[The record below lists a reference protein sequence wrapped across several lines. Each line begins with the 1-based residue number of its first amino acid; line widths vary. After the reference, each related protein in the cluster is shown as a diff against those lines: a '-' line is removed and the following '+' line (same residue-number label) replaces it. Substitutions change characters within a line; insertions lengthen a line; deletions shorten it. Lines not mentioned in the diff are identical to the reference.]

1 MFKEDN
7 EIEVMKASAAIAG
20 EVSDQVKKGWDVMK
34 KKGLPFLSKIAQDT
48 KSKVMTMTENVSQ
61 KLAKKEEEKKKKHD
75 DDDDDDDDDNEEK
88 PKKKTKKSLLS
99 SREKKRK
106 ESESESEEEK
116 PKKKKQE
123 KKVSDNDDDDE
134 GEEEDEVAFLYT
146 CLFNQ
151 TILYYND
158 L

>member
-75 DDDDDDDDDNEEK
+75 DDDDDDDDEEK

-123 KKVSDNDDDDE
+123 KKVSDDDDDD
-134 GEEEDEVAFLYT
+134 EEDEVAFLYT

>member
-75 DDDDDDDDDNEEK
+75 DDDDDDDEEK

-123 KKVSDNDDDDE
+123 KKVSDDDDDDDDE
-134 GEEEDEVAFLYT
+134 GEENEVAFLYT

>member
-75 DDDDDDDDDNEEK
+75 DDDDDDDDEEK

-123 KKVSDNDDDDE
+123 KKVSDDDDDE
-134 GEEEDEVAFLYT
+134 GEEDEVAFLYT

>member
-75 DDDDDDDDDNEEK
+75 DDDDNDDDDEEK

-123 KKVSDNDDDDE
+123 KKVSDDDDDDE
-134 GEEEDEVAFLYT
+134 GEEDEVAFLYT

>member
-75 DDDDDDDDDNEEK
+75 DDDDDDDDEEK

-123 KKVSDNDDDDE
+123 KKVSDDDDDDE
-134 GEEEDEVAFLYT
+134 GEEDEVAFLYT

>member
-75 DDDDDDDDDNEEK
+75 DDDDDDDDEEK

-123 KKVSDNDDDDE
+123 KKVSDDDDE
-134 GEEEDEVAFLYT
+134 GEEDEVAFLYT

-151 TILYYND
+151 TILYYNN

>member
-75 DDDDDDDDDNEEK
+75 DDDDDDDEEK

-123 KKVSDNDDDDE
+123 KKVSDDDDDDD
-134 GEEEDEVAFLYT
+134 GEEDEVAFLYT

>member
-75 DDDDDDDDDNEEK
+75 DDDDDDD
-88 PKKKTKKSLLS
+88 
-99 SREKKRK
+99 
-106 ESESESEEEK
+106 ESEEEK
-116 PKKKKQE
+116 TKKKKQE
-123 KKVSDNDDDDE
+123 KKVSDDDDDE
-134 GEEEDEVAFLYT
+134 GEEDEVAFLYT

>member
-75 DDDDDDDDDNEEK
+75 DDDDDDDDEDEEK

-123 KKVSDNDDDDE
+123 KKVSDDDDDE
-134 GEEEDEVAFLYT
+134 EEEDEVAFLYT

-151 TILYYND
+151 TILYYNN

>member
-75 DDDDDDDDDNEEK
+75 DDDDDDEEK

-123 KKVSDNDDDDE
+123 KKVSDDDDDDE
-134 GEEEDEVAFLYT
+134 GEENEVAFLYT